1 MAALCLAAFGTYGL
15 MELTDVVARASE
27 IKNFIQCESLFL
39 KLKKHN
45 EQQKKQDSRPIAE
58 VVTSELN
65 VECFDSNLTWEK
77 AYLDAEFIKPS
88 QLPYGLSLV
97 ELIRIA
103 SHIEQEVF
111 LETMYV
117 ETNREKIVQ
126 LIIQNFPVMLSS
138 KKYAAVLINYSELVL
153 HPDTFVSEE
162 DSEHENVSNESRMT
176 KSAKEKPFGPTKKH
190 GRKALHEMYPNLV
203 PIIINFIKQH
213 SFFHTWSQE
222 RIYWHRYIKVFRMDE
237 KYEYC

>member
-1 MAALCLAAFGTYGL
+1 MAALCLSAFGTYGL

-27 IKNFIQCESLFL
+27 VKNFIQCESLFL

-65 VECFDSNLTWEK
+65 IECFDSNLTWEK

-88 QLPYGLSLV
+88 KLPYGLSLI

-138 KKYAAVLINYSELVL
+138 KKYAAVLRNYSELVL

-176 KSAKEKPFGPTKKH
+176 KSAKEKSFGPTKKH

-203 PIIINFIKQH
+203 PIIINFIRQH
-213 SFFHTWSQE
+213 SLYLTHISFHLA
-222 RIYWHRYIKVFRMDE
+222 
-237 KYEYC
+237 